1 MAILGPHGLS
11 VHAPFTDSVDLTFPL
26 HRADD
31 VEALLRPYLVEA
43 HATAEFP
50 GTWRLPRLVRSTLGL
65 VSQAGKRDL
74 PTVRLKRT
82 YSVLCLG
89 ISGGSCETLRLLG
102 LWERLLADL
111 WTIEHRVT
119 RLHATVDLPLDGPES
134 IAAVLARSRAGG
146 FHLGRKALNP
156 RHTKRYDELDAR
168 GHTAGGV
175 YLGNPKAEI
184 RCLVYCKRNEM
195 ELNGLEDPGPLTRVE
210 FRLSVDGITL
220 RDVAAPGTIFWHY
233 ARDLL
238 AAPPGVEA
246 WGAGDTGFM
255 LEPRQERNLWDVIC
269 RRVDDWEDLRQIGL
283 LADGLGPYGRRGLLK
298 RIAMV
303 LGVNPR
309 DMRLWAG
316 GLEPAGAAA

>member
-1 MAILGPHGLS
+1 MAILGSHGLS
-11 VHAPFTDSVDLTFPL
+11 VHSPFTDSVDMTFPL

-31 VEALLRPYLVEA
+31 VESLLRPYLVEA
-43 HATAEFP
+43 FGSSEAP
-50 GTWRLPRLVRSTLGL
+50 GLWRLPRLVRGPLGL
-65 VSQAGKRDL
+65 TTQVTKRDL

-111 WTIEHRVT
+111 WTVEHRVT
-119 RLHATVDLPLDGPES
+119 RLHATVDLPADGPAS
-134 IAAVLARSRAGG
+134 IDAVVDRSRAGG

-156 RHTKRYDELDAR
+156 RHSKRYDELDAR
-168 GHTAGGV
+168 GFRAGGV

-195 ELNGLEDPGPLTRVE
+195 ELHGLPDPGPLTRVE

-220 RDVAAPGTIFWHY
+220 RDVAAPGPIFWHY

-238 AAPPGVEA
+238 AAPPGVEP

-255 LEPRQERNLWDVIC
+255 LERRQERNLWDVIC
-269 RRVDDWEDLRQIGL
+269 QRVEDWEDLRQLGL

-298 RIAMV
+298 RIALV

-309 DMRLWAG
+309 DMRQWA
-316 GLEPAGAAA
+316 AGFAEAAA